1 MSSRLHPDIER
12 AYGVLDTGTP
22 VDFDL
27 ASALGRLPNSEVL
40 DLVSL
45 ANKVRNRYAP
55 GEGAVHACSII
66 NAKSGHCGENC
77 SFCAQSN
84 HNSATIDAYGLVDDE
99 KVLDSARTAYDQGV
113 RHFGIVTSG
122 YGYMKTTPEFTRLL
136 GMIDL
141 LHRELPEMQVC
152 ADLGMIGD
160 EQAAALAARGI
171 VHYNMNLQVNPDRYG
186 ELIADTHSV
195 DERIETIRRLRAHG
209 ISVCSGGII
218 GTGESMQD
226 RVSLIFKLKE
236 LDVSVIPLNVLVPI
250 KGTRL
255 ENREPVPVPEIAKT
269 FAICRLVHPDRI
281 IKFAA
286 GRETLMKDFQGLLML
301 AGANGFLTGGYLTTR
316 GRDTAS
322 DRALAEEVRRF
333 A

>member
-1 MSSRLHPDIER
+1 MTSRLHPDIEQ
-12 AYGVLDTGTP
+12 AYSVLDTGAP
-22 VDFDL
+22 ISFEL
-27 ASALGRLPNSEVL
+27 ALSLGRLPNSEVL

-45 ANKVRNRYAP
+45 ANKVKNRYAVDN
-55 GEGAVHACSII
+55 GAVHACSII
-66 NAKSGHCGENC
+66 NAKSGHCSENC

-84 HNSATIDAYGLVDDE
+84 HNNATIDVYGLVDE
-99 KVLDSARTAYDQGV
+99 ARLLESAREAYRQGV
-113 RHFGIVTSG
+113 SHFGIVTSG
-122 YGYMKTTPEFTRLL
+122 YGYMKTTPEFTRIL

-141 LHRELPEMQVC
+141 LHRELPEMKVC

-160 EQAAALAARGI
+160 EQATALVERGI
-171 VHYNMNLQVNPDRYG
+171 LHYNMNLQVNPERYG

-195 DERIETIRRLRAHG
+195 DERIETIKLLRSKG

-218 GTGESMQD
+218 GTGESMED
-226 RVSLIFKLKE
+226 RISLIFKLRE
-236 LDVSVIPLNVLVPI
+236 LDVDVIPLNVLVPI

-255 ENREPVPVPEIAKT
+255 EENAPVPVPEIAKT

-322 DRALAEEVRRF
+322 DNLLAEQVAMF

>member
-1 MSSRLHPDIER
+1 MTSRLHPDIEQ
-12 AYGVLDTGTP
+12 AYSVLDTGVP
-22 VDFDL
+22 ISFEL
-27 ASALGRLPNSEVL
+27 ASALGRLPDSEVL

-45 ANKVRNRYAP
+45 ANKVKNRYAADN
-55 GEGAVHACSII
+55 GAVHACSII
-66 NAKSGHCGENC
+66 NAKSGRCSENC

-84 HNSATIDAYGLVDDE
+84 HNHATIDVYGLVDDV
-99 KVLDSARTAYDQGV
+99 KLLDSAREAYSNGV

-136 GMIDL
+136 AMIDL
-141 LHRELPEMQVC
+141 LHRELPDMQVC

-160 EQAAALAARGI
+160 EQADALAERGI
-171 VHYNMNLQVNPDRYG
+171 MHYNMNLQVNPERYG
-186 ELIADTHSV
+186 ELIADTHTV
-195 DERIETIRRLRAHG
+195 DERIETIKRLRSKG

-218 GTGESMQD
+218 GTGESMDD
-226 RVSLIFKLKE
+226 RISLIFRLRE
-236 LDVSVIPLNVLVPI
+236 LDVDVIPLNVLVPI

-255 ENREPVPVPEIAKT
+255 EGNAPVPVPEIART
-269 FAICRLVHPDRI
+269 FAICRLVNPDKI

-316 GRDTAS
+316 GRDTES
-322 DRALAEEVRRF
+322 DNLLAEQVAMF

>member
-1 MSSRLHPDIER
+1 MTSRLHPDIEK
-12 AYGVLDTGTP
+12 AYSVLDTGTP
-22 VDFDL
+22 VSLEL
-27 ASALGRLPNSEVL
+27 ARALGRIPDSEVL

-45 ANKVRNRYAP
+45 ANKVKNRYAADN
-55 GEGAVHACSII
+55 GAVHACSII
-66 NAKSGHCGENC
+66 NAKSGHCSENC

-84 HNSATIDAYGLVDDE
+84 HNSATIDVYGLVDDE
-99 KVLDSARTAYDQGV
+99 KLLQSAREAYSNGV

-141 LHRELPEMQVC
+141 LHSQLPEMQVC

-160 EQAAALAARGI
+160 EQATALAERGI
-171 VHYNMNLQVNPDRYG
+171 VHYNMNLQVNPERYG
-186 ELIADTHSV
+186 ELIADTHTV
-195 DERIETIRRLRAHG
+195 DERIETIKRLRAKG

-218 GTGESMQD
+218 GTGESMDD
-226 RVSLIFKLKE
+226 RISLIFKLSE
-236 LDVSVIPLNVLVPI
+236 LDVDVIPLNVLVPI

-255 ENREPVPVPEIAKT
+255 EDNAPVPVPEIAKT
-269 FAICRLVHPDRI
+269 FAICRLVNPDRI

-316 GRDTAS
+316 GRDTES
-322 DRALAEEVRRF
+322 DNVLARQVALF

>member
-1 MSSRLHPDIER
+1 MTSRLHPDVEK
-12 AYGVLDTGTP
+12 AYTVLDTGRSI
-22 VDFDL
+22 DFEL
-27 ASALGRLPNSEVL
+27 ASALGRLPNSEVI

-45 ANKVRNRYAP
+45 ANKVKNRYAD
-55 GEGAVHACSII
+55 ENGAVHACSII
-66 NAKSGHCGENC
+66 NAKSGRCGENC
-77 SFCAQSN
+77 SFCAQSS
-84 HNSATIDAYGLVDDE
+84 HNGATIDVYGLVDDD
-99 KVLDSARTAYDQGV
+99 KVLESARAAYGQGV

-122 YGYMKTTPEFTRLL
+122 YGYMKTNPEFTRLL

-141 LHRELPEMQVC
+141 LHRELPDMQVC

-160 EQAAALAARGI
+160 EQVAALAERGI
-171 VHYNMNLQVNPDRYG
+171 VHYNMNLQVNPERYG
-186 ELIADTHSV
+186 ELIASTHTV
-195 DERIETIRRLRAHG
+195 DERIETIKRLRAQG

-226 RVSLIFKLKE
+226 RIDLIFRLRE
-236 LDVSVIPLNVLVPI
+236 LDVDVIPLNVLVPI

-255 ENREPVPVPEIAKT
+255 EQQEGVPIPEIAKT
-269 FAICRLVHPDRI
+269 FAICRLVHPDRT

-322 DRALAEEVRRF
+322 DRVLAEQVSMF

>member
-1 MSSRLHPDIER
+1 MTSRLHPDIEK
-12 AYGVLDTGTP
+12 AYTVLDTGVTI
-22 VDFDL
+22 DYDL

-45 ANKVRNRYAP
+45 ANKVRNRYA
-55 GEGAVHACSII
+55 GDRAVHTCSII
-66 NAKSGHCGENC
+66 NAKSGRCSENC
-77 SFCAQSN
+77 SFCAQSSHN
-84 HNSATIDAYGLVDDE
+84 HATIDVYGLVDE
-99 KVLDSARTAYDQGV
+99 SAVLAAAREAYDQGV

-122 YGYMKTTPEFTRLL
+122 YGYTRNTPEFTRVL

-141 LHRELPEMQVC
+141 LQRELPDMGVC

-160 EQAAALAARGI
+160 EQADALAERGI
-171 VHYNMNLQVNPDRYG
+171 LHFNMNLQVNPARYG
-186 ELIADTHSV
+186 ELIADTHTV
-195 DERIETIRRLRAHG
+195 DERIETIRRLRARG

-226 RVSLIFKLKE
+226 RIDLMFRLRE
-236 LDVSVIPLNVLVPI
+236 LDVDVVPINVLVPI

-255 ENREPVPVPEIAKT
+255 EEREGLPVPEIAKT

-281 IKFAA
+281 VKFAA

-322 DRALAEEVRRF
+322 DRVLAEQIAMF

>member
-1 MSSRLHPDIER
+1 MTSRLHPDIEK
-12 AYGVLDTGTP
+12 AYSVLDTGIP
-22 VDFDL
+22 IDYEL
-27 ASALGRLPNSEVL
+27 ASALGRLPNGEVL

-45 ANKVRNRYAP
+45 ANKVKTRYAAD
-55 GEGAVHACSII
+55 EGAVHACSII

-84 HNSATIDAYGLVDDE
+84 HNSATIDSYGLVDE
-99 KVLDSARTAYDQGV
+99 AKVLESAREAYLQGV
-113 RHFGIVTSG
+113 RHYGIVTSG
-122 YGYMKTTPEFTRLL
+122 YGYMKSTPEFQRIL
-136 GMIDL
+136 GMIDM
-141 LHRELPEMQVC
+141 LHRELPEMHVC
-152 ADLGMIGD
+152 ADLGMIGE
-160 EQAAALAARGI
+160 EQASALVERGI
-171 VHYNMNLQVNPDRYG
+171 IHYNMNLQVAPERYG
-186 ELIADTHSV
+186 ELIASTHTV
-195 DERIETIRRLRAHG
+195 DERIETIRLLRSKG

-226 RVSLIFKLKE
+226 RISLIFTLRD
-236 LDVSVIPLNVLVPI
+236 LDVDVIPLNVLVPI

-255 ENREPVPVPEIAKT
+255 EGNAPVPVPEIAKT
-269 FAICRLVHPDRI
+269 FAICRLANPDRT

-286 GRETLMKDFQGLLML
+286 GRETLMRDFQGLLML

-322 DRALAEEVRRF
+322 DRQLAEQVAMF

>member
-1 MSSRLHPDIER
+1 MSSRLHPDIEQ
-12 AYGVLDTGTP
+12 AYSVLDTGVP
-22 VDFDL
+22 ISFEL
-27 ASALGRLPNSEVL
+27 ASALGRLPDSEVL

-45 ANKVRNRYAP
+45 ANKVKNRYATDN
-55 GEGAVHACSII
+55 GAVHACSII
-66 NAKSGHCGENC
+66 NAKSGRCSENC

-84 HNSATIDAYGLVDDE
+84 HNHATIDVYGLVDDA
-99 KVLDSARTAYDQGV
+99 KLLDSAREAYSNGV

-136 GMIDL
+136 AMIDL

-160 EQAAALAARGI
+160 EQADALVERGI
-171 VHYNMNLQVNPDRYG
+171 MHYNMNLQVNPERYG
-186 ELIADTHSV
+186 ELIADTHTV
-195 DERIETIRRLRAHG
+195 DERIETIKRLRSKG

-218 GTGESMQD
+218 GTGESMAD
-226 RVSLIFKLKE
+226 RISLIFRLRE
-236 LDVSVIPLNVLVPI
+236 LDVDVIPLNVLVPI

-255 ENREPVPVPEIAKT
+255 EGNAPVPVPEIART
-269 FAICRLVHPDRI
+269 FAICRLVNPDKI

-316 GRDTAS
+316 GRDTES
-322 DRALAEEVRRF
+322 DNLLAEQVAMF

>member
-1 MSSRLHPDIER
+1 MNSRLHPDIEQ
-12 AYGVLDTGTP
+12 AYSVLDTGIS
-22 VDFDL
+22 VSFEL

-45 ANKVRNRYAP
+45 ANKVKNRYASDN
-55 GEGAVHACSII
+55 GAVHACSII
-66 NAKSGHCGENC
+66 NAKSGHCSENC

-84 HNSATIDAYGLVDDE
+84 HNNATIDVYGLVDE
-99 KVLDSARTAYDQGV
+99 AKVLDSAREAYNHGV
-113 RHFGIVTSG
+113 SHFGIVTSG

-160 EQAAALAARGI
+160 EQVDALVERGI
-171 VHYNMNLQVNPDRYG
+171 LHYNMNLQVNPDRYG
-186 ELIADTHSV
+186 ELIASTHSI
-195 DERIETIRRLRAHG
+195 DERIDTIKRLRAKG

-226 RVSLIFKLKE
+226 RIALIFKLRE
-236 LDVSVIPLNVLVPI
+236 LDVDVIPLNVLVPI

-255 ENREPVPVPEIAKT
+255 EANAAVPVPEIAKT

-316 GRDTAS
+316 GRDTES
-322 DRALAEEVRRF
+322 DHQLAEQISMF

>member
-1 MSSRLHPDIER
+1 MNSRLHPDIEQ
-12 AYGVLDTGTP
+12 AYSVLDTGVP
-22 VDFDL
+22 ISFEL
-27 ASALGRLPNSEVL
+27 ASALGRLPDSEVL

-45 ANKVRNRYAP
+45 ANKVKNRYASDN
-55 GEGAVHACSII
+55 GAVHACSII
-66 NAKSGHCGENC
+66 NAKSGHCSENC

-84 HNSATIDAYGLVDDE
+84 HNNATIDVYGLVDDA
-99 KVLDSARTAYDQGV
+99 KLLDSAREAYSHGV

-136 GMIDL
+136 SMIDL

-160 EQAAALAARGI
+160 EQADALAERGI
-171 VHYNMNLQVNPDRYG
+171 VHYNMNLQVNPERYG
-186 ELIADTHSV
+186 ELIADTHTV
-195 DERIETIRRLRAHG
+195 DERIETIRRLRARG

-226 RVSLIFKLKE
+226 RISLIFKLRE
-236 LDVSVIPLNVLVPI
+236 LDVDVIPLNVLVPI

-255 ENREPVPVPEIAKT
+255 EGNAGVPVPEIAKT
-269 FAICRLVHPDRI
+269 FAICRLANPDRI

-286 GRETLMKDFQGLLML
+286 GRETLMRDFQGLLML

-316 GRDTAS
+316 GRDTES
-322 DRALAEEVRRF
+322 DHLLAEQVAMF

>member
-1 MSSRLHPDIER
+1 MSSRLHPDIEQ
-12 AYGVLDTGTP
+12 AYSVLDTGVP
-22 VDFDL
+22 ISFEL
-27 ASALGRLPNSEVL
+27 ASALGRLPDSEVL

-45 ANKVRNRYAP
+45 ANKVKNRYAADN
-55 GEGAVHACSII
+55 GAVHACSII
-66 NAKSGHCGENC
+66 NAKSGRCSENC

-84 HNSATIDAYGLVDDE
+84 HNHATIDVYGLVDDV
-99 KVLDSARTAYDQGV
+99 KLLDSAREAYSNGV

-136 GMIDL
+136 AMIDL
-141 LHRELPEMQVC
+141 LHRELPDMQVC

-160 EQAAALAARGI
+160 EQADALAERGI
-171 VHYNMNLQVNPDRYG
+171 MHYNMNLQVNPERYG
-186 ELIADTHSV
+186 ELIADTHTV
-195 DERIETIRRLRAHG
+195 DERIETIKRLRSKG

-218 GTGESMQD
+218 GTGESMDD
-226 RVSLIFKLKE
+226 RISLIFRLRE
-236 LDVSVIPLNVLVPI
+236 LDVDVIPLNVLVPI

-255 ENREPVPVPEIAKT
+255 EGNAPVPVPEIART
-269 FAICRLVHPDRI
+269 FAICRLVNPDKI

-316 GRDTAS
+316 GRDTES
-322 DRALAEEVRRF
+322 DNLLAEQVAMF

>member
-1 MSSRLHPDIER
+1 MNSRLHPDIDH
-12 AYGVLDTGTP
+12 AYNVLETGSSIS
-22 VDFDL
+22 FEL
-27 ASALGRLPNSEVL
+27 ALALAHVPNSDVL

-45 ANKVRNRYAP
+45 ANKVKNRYGADN
-55 GEGAVHACSII
+55 GAVHACSII
-66 NAKSGHCGENC
+66 NAKSGHCSENC

-84 HNSATIDAYGLVDDE
+84 HNNATIDVYGLVDDA
-99 KVLDSARTAYDQGV
+99 KLLDSAREAYSHGV

-160 EQAAALAARGI
+160 EQADALAERGI
-171 VHYNMNLQVNPDRYG
+171 VHYNMNLQVNPERYG
-186 ELIADTHSV
+186 ELIADTHTV
-195 DERIETIRRLRAHG
+195 DERIETIRRLRARG

-226 RVSLIFKLKE
+226 RISLIFKLRE
-236 LDVSVIPLNVLVPI
+236 LDVDVIPLNVLVPI

-255 ENREPVPVPEIAKT
+255 EGNAGVPVPEIAKT
-269 FAICRLVHPDRI
+269 FAICRLANPDRI

-286 GRETLMKDFQGLLML
+286 GRETLMRDFQGLLML

-316 GRDTAS
+316 GRDTES
-322 DRALAEEVRRF
+322 DHLLAEQVSMF